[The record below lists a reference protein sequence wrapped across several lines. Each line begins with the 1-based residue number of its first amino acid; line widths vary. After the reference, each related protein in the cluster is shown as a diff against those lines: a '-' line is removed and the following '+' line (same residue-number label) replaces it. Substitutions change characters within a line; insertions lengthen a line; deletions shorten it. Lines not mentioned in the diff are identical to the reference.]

1 MLFVFLVSFV
11 VKKEQR
17 KPMLKEITIKDFA
30 IIDELGLQF
39 APGFNVLTGE
49 TGAGKSIVLD
59 AVSLVLGGR
68 GDSDD
73 VRSGEQ
79 LALVEGTFE
88 LGSGDSARRQVEAI
102 LLREELQGDTPDVL
116 VLTREVRRGGRSV
129 CRVNGRTV
137 PLNLLREIGE
147 GLVDIHGQ
155 TEHLSLLKPA
165 SHLDLLDRY
174 GNLSG
179 QREALAGIVE
189 QVQAVRADLHTLLAD
204 EAAIKQRA
212 EMLAYRVE
220 EITSAKLSPGED
232 EDLRDETRRLANAE
246 QLAELAGEAYRAIR
260 QPLDG
265 TPSAGDLL
273 SIATEALAKL
283 VKIDGGAREI
293 ADLSESLSIQVDE
306 LVRSLTGYQER
317 IEYDPT
323 RLHEAETRLE
333 LISQLKR
340 KYNCHSIDELLD
352 AAADASR
359 QLESIEHSGERI
371 AELQGQEINLLAEIG
386 RLGAAL
392 SSARAAAADTLSK
405 AVETELADLKME
417 NARFGVSIEQI
428 DDPEGAPVGD
438 YRVGFDETG
447 IDRIEFLIAPNLGEP
462 LKPIA
467 RIASGG
473 ETSRIML
480 ALKAVLSRADQ
491 TPTLI
496 FDEIDSGIGGRIGAI
511 VGQKLWALSDNHQV
525 LVVTHLPQLAGFS
538 DAHFKVEK
546 LVKGS
551 RTVTQI
557 TPLNGSGRVDE
568 LTAMLGAEAE
578 SARQNAQELLAYVE
592 QIKKQAR

>member
-1 MLFVFLVSFV
+1 
-11 VKKEQR
+11 
-17 KPMLKEITIKDFA
+17 MLKEITIKDFA
-30 IIDELGLQF
+30 IIDELDLQF
-39 APGFNVLTGE
+39 ARGFNVLTGE

-73 VRSGEQ
+73 VRSGKQ
-79 LALVEGTFE
+79 VALVEGTFE
-88 LGSGDSARRQVEAI
+88 LSTDTARQQVEDI
-102 LLREELQGDTPDVL
+102 LLREELQGDTPGVL
-116 VLTREVRRGGRSV
+116 VLTREVRRGGRSI

-137 PLNLLREIGE
+137 SLNLLKEIGE

-165 SHLDLLDRY
+165 AHLELLDRY
-174 GNLSG
+174 GNLSE
-179 QREALAGIVE
+179 QREALAEIVE
-189 QVQAVRADLHTLLAD
+189 QVRAVRADIRALLAD

-212 EMLAYRVE
+212 EMLSYQVE
-220 EITSAKLSPGED
+220 EITSAKLLPDED

-246 QLAELAGEAYRAIR
+246 QLAELSGEAYQAIR

-265 TPSAGDLL
+265 APSAGELL
-273 SIATEALAKL
+273 SIAAEALSKL
-283 VKIDGGAREI
+283 VKIDGGAKEI
-293 ADLSESLSIQVDE
+293 ADLSESLSIQADE
-306 LVRSLTGYQER
+306 LARSLADFQEQ
-317 IEYDPT
+317 IEYDPA
-323 RLHEAETRLE
+323 RLREAETRLE
-333 LISQLKR
+333 LIKQLKR
-340 KYNCHSIDELLD
+340 KYNCQSIEELIE
-352 AAADASR
+352 AAAAASR
-359 QLESIEHSGERI
+359 QLESIEHSSERI
-371 AELQGQEINLLAEIG
+371 AELQGQEINLLAETG
-386 RLGAAL
+386 RQGAAL
-392 SSARAAAADTLSK
+392 SSARAAAADRLSK

-447 IDRIEFLIAPNLGEP
+447 IDRVEFLIAPNLGEP

-473 ETSRIML
+473 ETARIML
-480 ALKAVLSRADQ
+480 ALKAVLTRADQ

-511 VGQKLWALSDNHQV
+511 VGQKLWMLSGNHQV

-546 LVKGS
+546 LVKDS

-557 TPLNGSGRVDE
+557 IPLNGSGRVDE

-592 QIKKQAR
+592 QVKKQAR

>member
-1 MLFVFLVSFV
+1 
-11 VKKEQR
+11 
-17 KPMLKEITIKDFA
+17 MLKEITIKDFA
-30 IIDELGLQF
+30 IIDELDLQF

-79 LALVEGTFE
+79 IALVEGTFE
-88 LGSGDSARRQVEAI
+88 LNPSDTTRQHVEAI
-102 LLREELQGDTPDVL
+102 LQREELQGDAPGML

-137 PLNLLREIGE
+137 SLNLLKEIGD

-165 SHLDLLDRY
+165 AHLDLLDRY
-174 GNLSG
+174 GNLSA
-179 QREALAGIVE
+179 QRVALAEIVAR
-189 QVQAVRADLHTLLAD
+189 VRAVRSELHSLLAD

-220 EITSAKLSPGED
+220 EITSAKLKPAED
-232 EDLRDETRRLANAE
+232 EELRDETKRLANAE
-246 QLAELAGEAYRAIR
+246 QLAELAGEAYGAIR

-273 SIATEALAKL
+273 SITAEALAKL
-283 VKIDGGAREI
+283 VKIDGGAKEI
-293 ADLSESLSIQVDE
+293 ADLSESLSIQADE
-306 LVRSLTGYQER
+306 LARSLADYQER
-317 IEYDPT
+317 IEYDPA

-333 LISQLKR
+333 LINQLRR
-340 KYNCHSIDELLD
+340 KYNCQSIEELLD
-352 AAADASR
+352 AAAQASQ
-359 QLESIEHSGERI
+359 QLESLEHSGERI
-371 AELQGQEINLLAEIG
+371 AELQGQEITLLAEIG

-392 SSARAAAADTLSK
+392 SSARAATADTLSK
-405 AVETELADLKME
+405 AVEAELADLKME

-428 DDPEGAPVGD
+428 DDLEGAPVGD

-496 FDEIDSGIGGRIGAI
+496 FDEIDAGIGGRIGAI

-538 DAHFKVEK
+538 DVHFKVEK
-546 LVKGS
+546 LVRGS
-551 RTVTQI
+551 RTVTHI
-557 TPLNGSGRVDE
+557 TPLDGTGRVDE

-592 QIKKQAR
+592 HIKQETR

>member
-1 MLFVFLVSFV
+1 
-11 VKKEQR
+11 
-17 KPMLKEITIKDFA
+17 MLKEITIKDFA

-88 LGSGDSARRQVEAI
+88 LGANDAARQQVEAI
-102 LLREELQGDTPDVL
+102 LLREELQGDTPGVL
-116 VLTREVRRGGRSV
+116 VITREVRRGGRSV

-137 PLNLLREIGE
+137 SLNILKEIGE

-174 GNLSG
+174 GNLAG
-179 QREALAGIVE
+179 QRAALAEIVE
-189 QVQAVRADLHTLLAD
+189 QVRAIRSDLHTMLAD

-220 EITSAKLSPGED
+220 EITSAKLRPGED
-232 EDLRDETRRLANAE
+232 EELRDETRRLANAE

-273 SIATEALAKL
+273 SIAAEALVKL
-283 VKIDGGAREI
+283 VKIDGGAKEI
-293 ADLSESLSIQVDE
+293 GELSESLSIQVDE
-306 LVRSLTGYQER
+306 LARNLADYQEQ
-317 IEYDPT
+317 IEYDPA

-333 LISQLKR
+333 MINQLRR
-340 KYNCHSIDELLD
+340 KYNCQSIEELID
-352 AAADASR
+352 AAAEASR

-371 AELQGQEINLLAEIG
+371 GELQAEEINLLAEIG

-392 SSARAAAADTLSK
+392 SSARAAASDTLSK
-405 AVETELADLKME
+405 AVEAELADLKME
-417 NARFGVSIEQI
+417 DARFGVSIEQI

-447 IDRIEFLIAPNLGEP
+447 IDRVEFLIAPNLGEP

-473 ETSRIML
+473 ETARIML

-496 FDEIDSGIGGRIGAI
+496 FDEIDAGIGGRIGAI
-511 VGQKLWALSDNHQV
+511 VGHKLWALSGNHQV
-525 LVVTHLPQLAGFS
+525 LVVTHLPQLAGFG

-546 LVKGS
+546 LVKNS

-557 TPLNGSGRVDE
+557 IPLNGSGRVDE

-578 SARQNAQELLAYVE
+578 SARQNAQELLTYVE
-592 QIKKQAR
+592 QVKKQSR